1 MRYKII
7 ITRNK
12 KKIDTLYNYA
22 SYETIM
28 RLFMELR
35 QNNIVDFPKKHTN
48 YKTIKPV
55 EYELVLLKTRT
66 ESDTNRTIR
75 DEAGKLVEEKNNSSK
90 WVIIDKAPYEI
101 EETFYVYGYDNKKD
115 RFTVRD
121 IIKKIL
127 FKGLKRKNDNK
138 RIIVL
143 RNKLILEGEEFDF
156 IVCKND
162 ADCQRLYDKLH
173 ELTKTSTIKDKLV
186 FMGIA
191 SNQQA
196 TDLYYKIQEK
206 TGWNMTKIWR
216 SNTRP

>member
-75 DEAGKLVEEKNNSSK
+75 DEAGKLVEEKNN
-90 WVIIDKAPYEI
+90 
-101 EETFYVYGYDNKKD
+101 
-115 RFTVRD
+115 
-121 IIKKIL
+121 
-127 FKGLKRKNDNK
+127 GLRTEF
-138 RIIVL
+138 I
-143 RNKLILEGEEFDF
+143 KLITVGTL
-156 IVCKND
+156 
-162 ADCQRLYDKLH
+162 A
-173 ELTKTSTIKDKLV
+173 
-186 FMGIA
+186 A
-191 SNQQA
+191 QQPYQLLLPLI
-196 TDLYYKIQEK
+196 TL
-206 TGWNMTKIWR
+206 
-216 SNTRP
+216 

>member
-1 MRYKII
+1 
-7 ITRNK
+7 
-12 KKIDTLYNYA
+12 
-22 SYETIM
+22 
-28 RLFMELR
+28 MELR